1 LGGEVGEAREEG
13 RGGEGEG
20 GVQVG
25 AGGGGREG
33 RGGRG
38 SWEEGDEEK
47 GRMVGSMNHVSVWDS
62 CMESF
67 AGEERRGEEI
77 ACHGQLASRLIT

>member
-1 LGGEVGEAREEG
+1 MEEV
-13 RGGEGEG
+13 
-20 GVQVG
+20 
-25 AGGGGREG
+25 
-33 RGGRG
+33 
-38 SWEEGDEEK
+38 DEEK

-67 AGEERRGEEI
+67 SGEERRGEEI